1 MQIAF
6 LYGGAKSRN
15 GLYIKAEAIP
25 APLTGRV
32 NTA

>member
-6 LYGGAKSRN
+6 LYREAKSRN
-15 GLYIKAEAIP
+15 GGYIKDEAIP

-32 NTA
+32 TTA